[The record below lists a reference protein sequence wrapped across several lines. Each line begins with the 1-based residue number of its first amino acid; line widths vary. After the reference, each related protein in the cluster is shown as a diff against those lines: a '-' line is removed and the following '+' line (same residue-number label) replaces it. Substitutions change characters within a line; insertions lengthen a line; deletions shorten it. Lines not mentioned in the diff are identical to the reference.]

1 MVSDNIIDL
10 EVYNVPVYHLFPL
23 KAYEKNLMYPRSTF
37 LHPAWWVGEWWK
49 DPPNSTEN
57 LTCSEE
63 QRAQVVDRS
72 IGVLLFEYI
81 EDDADVAET
90 GTVSCVVNR
99 PKLWT
104 WCFSEWNN
112 L

>member
-1 MVSDNIIDL
+1 MFSSL
-10 EVYNVPVYHLFPL
+10 TY

-72 IGVLLFEYI
+72 IAVLLHEYI

-90 GTVSCVVNR
+90 GTVSCFVFAVFVYCVWVCV
-99 PKLWT
+99 LYV
-104 WCFSEWNN
+104 CV